1 MRIAG
6 LLLQWRYLAFL
17 NPYDATIA
25 LDLLRRWEDCGAA
38 GSGVG
43 DVHCFLITRH
53 ATARHSHVAGVSFLL
68 THTHT
73 HERARTSRLCVC
85 ADHIHG
91 VLTLPQFRAGSLRF
105 LKGSSQSLLGGG
117 NATASAVPQLIQET
131 LATHQLVRK
140 TGAFKN
146 C

>member
-1 MRIAG
+1 MSQVFHFFSQA
-6 LLLQWRYLAFL
+6 
-17 NPYDATIA
+17 
-25 LDLLRRWEDCGAA
+25 
-38 GSGVG
+38 S
-43 DVHCFLITRH
+43 
-53 ATARHSHVAGVSFLL
+53 HS
-68 THTHT
+68 HTHT
-73 HERARTSRLCVC
+73 PTSARTSRLCVC

-140 TGAFKN
+140 TGAFKKLLAKYVLLKALGTIARARHDRTFHRQHKSESKKV
-146 C
+146 